1 MPAMS
6 HLSPDQIDRMA
17 TLAHLALGPGQ
28 RERLTADL
36 ERILDYVDQLT
47 AVSTDGVPATA
58 HVHDTPRALRPDV
71 VQPSLPV
78 EDALSNAPDGDP
90 AAGVFR
96 VPRVV
101 GG

>member
-6 HLSPDQIDRMA
+6 HLSPDQIDRIA
-17 TLAHLALGPGQ
+17 TLAHLELVTGQ

-47 AVSTDGVPATA
+47 GVATDGVPATA
-58 HVHDTPRALRPDV
+58 HVHDTPRGLRPDET
-71 VQPSLPV
+71 QPSLSV
-78 EDALSNAPDGDP
+78 AEALANAPDADTATGT
-90 AAGVFR
+90 FR

>member
-6 HLSPDQIDRMA
+6 HLSPDQIERIA
-17 TLAHLALGPGQ
+17 TLAHLELGPGQ
-28 RERLTADL
+28 RDRLTADL

-47 AVSTDGVPATA
+47 AVSTEDVPATA
-58 HVHDTPRALRPDV
+58 HGHDTPRELRADETR
-71 VQPSLPV
+71 PSLSV
-78 EDALSNAPDGDP
+78 ADALANAPDGDP
-90 AAGVFR
+90 SSGAFR